1 MKGEPIE
8 GWHDLVLNYDGD
20 IKYFFL
26 CCKIFFPDP
35 DKKKKTKG
43 EVNFRICLK
52 PAGSSQ
58 EGEEDDCYFPMTR
71 GNAVTLYQ
79 DADTPPLPCF
89 QGVTTETGEQ

>member
-1 MKGEPIE
+1 M
-8 GWHDLVLNYDGD
+8 
-20 IKYFFL
+20 
-26 CCKIFFPDP
+26 
-35 DKKKKTKG
+35 
-43 EVNFRICLK
+43 NFRICLK

-89 QGVTTETGEQ
+89 QGVTTETGDQ